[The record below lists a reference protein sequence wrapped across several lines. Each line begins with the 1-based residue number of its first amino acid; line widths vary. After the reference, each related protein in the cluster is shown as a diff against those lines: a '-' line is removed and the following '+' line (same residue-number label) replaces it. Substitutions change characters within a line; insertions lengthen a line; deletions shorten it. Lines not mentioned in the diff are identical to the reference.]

1 MPPPACLPPHPP
13 SPPQEN
19 ILLMRREKKKQN
31 DATILHF
38 SFLSATTIRCATP
51 KPTEFSRKNQNKQ
64 TNKQPAENKTN
75 EDART
80 LKHEDKA
87 RNPTL
92 SSRLAFFLAGHN
104 IYRQNEKCQI
114 KSVKKTECFLR
125 ISIALIRK
133 KINNFFSR

>member
-1 MPPPACLPPHPP
+1 MK
-13 SPPQEN
+13 
-19 ILLMRREKKKQN
+19 REKKEKN

-92 SSRLAFFLAGHN
+92 PSGLAFFLAGHKMRN
-104 IYRQNEKCQI
+104 AKL
-114 KSVKKTECFLR
+114 KSVKNLSPFLR
-125 ISIALIRK
+125 CSIALIRK
-133 KINNFFSR
+133 KINKKISRYFLYGSIR

>member
-1 MPPPACLPPHPP
+1 
-13 SPPQEN
+13 
-19 ILLMRREKKKQN
+19 MRREKKKQN

-51 KPTEFSRKNQNKQ
+51 KPTEFSRKNPKIQ

-80 LKHEDKA
+80 LKHEEKA

-92 SSRLAFFLAGHN
+92 PSDSP
-104 IYRQNEKCQI
+104 
-114 KSVKKTECFLR
+114 
-125 ISIALIRK
+125 
-133 KINNFFSR
+133 FFSRWP